1 MQTRLGH
8 IQVNV
13 TPANL
18 PFYREL
24 MSFLGWQTIHD
35 SEFGVGVTAQ
45 GEPSVWFIAAAN
57 GANND
62 YDGVGM
68 NHLGIHASSQAEVD
82 QVVEF
87 IKERGIPALFDT
99 PRHRPDFAQDEN
111 STYYQVMFESPDSV
125 LFEVVYGGPKQ
136 N

>member
-18 PFYREL
+18 QFYRDL
-24 MSFLGWQTIHD
+24 MSFLGWQTIYD
-35 SEFGVGVTAQ
+35 GEFGIGVMAE
-45 GEPSVWFIAAAN
+45 GEPSVWFVAAAN
-57 GANND
+57 GAKND

-68 NHLGIHASSQAEVD
+68 NHLGIDASSQAEVD
-82 QVVEF
+82 QVIEY
-87 IKERGIPALFDT
+87 IQQRGISPLFET

-111 STYYQVMFESPDSV
+111 STYYQVMFESPDRV
-125 LFEVVYGGPKQ
+125 LFEVVYRGPKSA
-136 N
+136 

>member
-18 PFYREL
+18 QFYRDL
-24 MSFLGWQTIHD
+24 MSFLGWQTIYD
-35 SEFGVGVTAQ
+35 GEFGIGVMAE
-45 GEPSVWFIAAAN
+45 GEPSVWFVAAAN
-57 GANND
+57 GAKND

-68 NHLGIHASSQAEVD
+68 NHLGIDACSQAEVD
-82 QVVEF
+82 QVVEY
-87 IKERGIPALFDT
+87 IQQRGISPLFET

-111 STYYQVMFESPDSV
+111 STYYQVMFESPDRV
-125 LFEVVYGGPKQ
+125 LFEVVYRGPKSA
-136 N
+136 

>member
-18 PFYREL
+18 QFYRDL
-24 MSFLGWQTIHD
+24 MSFLGWQTIYD
-35 SEFGVGVTAQ
+35 GEFGIGVMAE
-45 GEPSVWFIAAAN
+45 GEPSVWFVAAAN
-57 GANND
+57 GAKND

-68 NHLGIHASSQAEVD
+68 NHLGIDASSQAEVD
-82 QVVEF
+82 QVVEY
-87 IKERGIPALFDT
+87 IQQRGISPLFET

-111 STYYQVMFESPDSV
+111 STYYQVMFESPDRV
-125 LFEVVYGGPKQ
+125 LFEVVYRGPKSA
-136 N
+136 